1 MMQKLFEQALNIQD
15 PWYIKSIDFD
25 YSQKRL
31 DISLDFRKGTHFEYT
46 SIEGELLSGGVHDT
60 KEKTWR
66 HLNFFEHECYLK
78 ARVPRIRKNDNS
90 VEIVKTPWE
99 GKMQGFT
106 LLFEALILQL
116 CTGMPVLTASQIVSV
131 SDDKIW
137 TMLRR
142 YVDEAIEH
150 IDLEKL
156 EILGLDETSLK
167 KNHNYITLFVDLVKR
182 KIVHI
187 TEGKSNKTVVDFAD
201 FLKNHKGDPD
211 KITDVSSDMS
221 PAFIK
226 GITENLKNAE
236 ITFDKFHILKIINEA
251 VDKVRREEAKSQE
264 ELKGNRYIF
273 LKNNSNLTSKQRDVL
288 NDLKISR
295 LNLKSIR
302 ALHIRENFQEI
313 YNSNSSED
321 FEIKLKKWYF
331 WATHSKIKQII
342 KVAKT
347 IKKHWNGVLRWWS
360 SKINNGILEGLN
372 SVIQAAKSKARG
384 YKLAVNFKTI
394 AFLLA
399 GDIDLSI
406 INPLYVN
413 LKNDDLPT
421 KS

>member
-1 MMQKLFEQALNIQD
+1 MMQKIFEQALNIQD
-15 PWYIKSIDFD
+15 PWYIKSVDFD
-25 YSQKRL
+25 YSNKRL
-31 DISLDFRKGTHFEYT
+31 DISLDFRKGAHFEYT
-46 SIEGELLSGGVHDT
+46 TESGEELSGGVYDT

-78 ARVPRIRKNDNS
+78 ARVPRVLKKDNK
-90 VEIVKTPWE
+90 VEIIKTPWE

-116 CTGMPVLTASQIVSV
+116 CTGMPVLTASQIVKV

-137 TMLRR
+137 LMLRR

-150 IDLEKL
+150 IDLKEL

-187 TEGKSNKTVVDFAD
+187 TEGKSNKTVVDFVE
-201 FLKNHKGDPD
+201 FLISHKGDPD

-226 GITENLKNAE
+226 GVTENLTNAE
-236 ITFDKFHILKIINEA
+236 ITFDKFHVLKIINDA

-264 ELKGNRYIF
+264 ELKGNRYLF
-273 LKNNSNLTSKQRDVL
+273 LKNNRNLTDKQRAKL
-288 NDLKISR
+288 NELKISNV
-295 LNLKSIR
+295 NLKSIR

-313 YNSNSSED
+313 YNSFSHED

-331 WATHSKIKQII
+331 WATHSRLKPII

-347 IKKHWNGVLRWWS
+347 IKKHWDGILRWWS

-406 INPLYVN
+406 VNPLYIN
-413 LKNDDLPT
+413 LK
-421 KS
+421 K

>member
-1 MMQKLFEQALNIQD
+1 MMQKLFEQALNIKE

-31 DISLDFRKGTHFEYT
+31 DISLDFRKGSQFEYT
-46 SIEGELLSGGVHDT
+46 SKEGELLYGGVHDT
-60 KEKTWR
+60 REKTWR
-66 HLNFFEHECYLK
+66 HLNFFEHECYLN
-78 ARVPRIRKNDNS
+78 ARVPRVRKNDNN
-90 VEIVKTPWE
+90 VEIVRTPWE
-99 GKMQGFT
+99 GKMSGFT

-150 IDLEKL
+150 LDLKELK
-156 EILGLDETSLK
+156 ILGLDETSLK

-187 TEGKSNKTVVDFAD
+187 TEGKSNKTVVDFVD

-226 GITENLKNAE
+226 GITENLTNAE
-236 ITFDKFHILKIINEA
+236 ITFDKFHVIKIINEA

-264 ELKGNRYIF
+264 GLKGNRYIF
-273 LKNNSNLTSKQRDVL
+273 LKNNRNLTSLQRDAL
-288 NDLKISR
+288 MELKMSS

-331 WATHSKIKQII
+331 WATHSKLIPII

-347 IKKHWNGVLRWWS
+347 IKKHWAGVLRWWS

-384 YKLAVNFKTI
+384 YKLAINFKTI

-406 INPLYVN
+406 LNPLYVN
-413 LKNDDLPT
+413 LK
-421 KS
+421 K

>member
-1 MMQKLFEQALNIQD
+1 MMQKLFEQALNIQE
-15 PWYIKSIDFD
+15 PWYVKSIDFD
-25 YSQKRL
+25 CSKKCL
-31 DISLDFRKGTHFEYT
+31 DIISLDFRKGTRFEYT
-46 SIEGELLSGGVHDT
+46 SEDGELLSGAVHDT

-78 ARVPRIRKNDNS
+78 ARVPSIRKKDNK
-90 VEIVKTPWE
+90 VEIIKTPWE

-116 CTGMPVLTASQIVSV
+116 CTGMPVLTASQIVTV

-137 TMLRR
+137 LMLRR

-150 IDLEKL
+150 MDLEQL
-156 EILGLDETSLK
+156 QILGLDETSQK

-187 TEGKSNKTVVDFAD
+187 TEGKSNETVVD
-201 FLKNHKGDPD
+201 FLKNHNGDPD
-211 KITDVSSDMS
+211 KITAVSSAMS

-226 GITENLKNAE
+226 GITENLPNAE
-236 ITFDKFHILKIINEA
+236 ITFDKFHILKIIHEA
-251 VDKVRREEAKSQE
+251 VDKVRREEAKSHE
-264 ELKGNRYIF
+264 ELKGNRYLF
-273 LKNNSNLTSKQRDVL
+273 LKNNCTLTKRQRDKL
-288 NDLKISR
+288 KELKISTV
-295 LNLKSIR
+295 NLKSIR

-313 YNSNSSED
+313 YNSYSIED

-331 WATHSKIKQII
+331 WATHSKLKPIMD
-342 KVAKT
+342 ATKT
-347 IKKHWNGVLRWWS
+347 IKKHWDGVLRWWS

-384 YKLAVNFKTI
+384 YKIAVNFKTI

-399 GDIDLSI
+399 GDIDLTI
-406 INPLYVN
+406 VNPLYAN
-413 LKNDDLPT
+413 LRK
-421 KS
+421 

>member
-1 MMQKLFEQALNIQD
+1 MQKLFEQALNIKE

-31 DISLDFRKGTHFEYT
+31 DISLDFRKGSQFEYT
-46 SIEGELLSGGVHDT
+46 SKEGELLYGGVHDT
-60 KEKTWR
+60 REKTWR
-66 HLNFFEHECYLK
+66 HLNFFEHECYLN
-78 ARVPRIRKNDNS
+78 ARVPRVRKNDNN
-90 VEIVKTPWE
+90 VEIVRTPWE
-99 GKMQGFT
+99 GKMSGFT

-150 IDLEKL
+150 LDLKELK
-156 EILGLDETSLK
+156 ILGLDETSLK

-187 TEGKSNKTVVDFAD
+187 TEGKSNKTVVDFVD

-226 GITENLKNAE
+226 GITENLTNAE
-236 ITFDKFHILKIINEA
+236 ITFDKFHVIKIINEA

-264 ELKGNRYIF
+264 GLKGNRYIF
-273 LKNNSNLTSKQRDVL
+273 LKNNRNLTSLQRDAL
-288 NDLKISR
+288 MELKMSS

-331 WATHSKIKQII
+331 WATHSKLIPII

-347 IKKHWNGVLRWWS
+347 IKKHWAGVLRWWS

-384 YKLAVNFKTI
+384 YKLAINFKTI

-406 INPLYVN
+406 LNPLYVN
-413 LKNDDLPT
+413 LK
-421 KS
+421 K